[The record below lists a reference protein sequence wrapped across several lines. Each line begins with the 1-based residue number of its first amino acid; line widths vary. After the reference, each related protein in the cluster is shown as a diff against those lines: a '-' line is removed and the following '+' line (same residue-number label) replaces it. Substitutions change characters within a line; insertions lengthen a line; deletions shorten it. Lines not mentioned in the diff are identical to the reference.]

1 MLARANEVGV
11 VAIWGV
17 ELKSRKTHI
26 KMTIFGA
33 VEVSGYWILR
43 TFVQSSGEKL
53 SRILDKRRVTTS
65 GYFLVITPV
74 LVDCQI

>member
-11 VAIWGV
+11 VAIGGV

-33 VEVSGYWILR
+33 VKVSSNWVLR
-43 TFVQSSGEKL
+43 TLVQSSGEKL

-65 GYFLVITPV
+65 DYFLGITPV

>member
-11 VAIWGV
+11 VAIGSV
-17 ELKSRKTHI
+17 ELKSRKTYI

-33 VEVSGYWILR
+33 VKVSSNWVLR
-43 TFVQSSGEKL
+43 TLVQSSSEKL
-53 SRILDKRRVTTS
+53 SRILDKRSVTTS
-65 GYFLVITPV
+65 GYFLVIAPV